1 MDAWKVAS
9 LRRDT
14 LTQKGQEPHREGSQ
28 FLASLSRR
36 IQENPSGPSFEE
48 LKQQRIEAERVAL
61 LVQRASVLAPQIVA
75 EFGDAYQGERDEKVL
90 KGLVTVLSNEILTLC
105 GNRDHEVWQPIS
117 LWIRLNNCA
126 GDQGPLKNAG
136 GIISLLRRCKRH
148 GLQAV
153 IPKKWANSPTYWSAD
168 EAPDRYEDWTSLAT
182 LRDRWIEELAELQ
195 AEGDH
200 LTWSWSAEHF
210 ELSDRGSQ
218 TRELLED
225 ASGLEELEVF
235 WDDYNSGGRWVRIHF
250 DDLGQLLRRTAQ
262 F

>member
-14 LTQKGQEPHREGSQ
+14 LTQKGQEPYREGSQ

-75 EFGDAYQGERDEKVL
+75 AFGDAYQGERDEKVL

-117 LWIRLNNCA
+117 
-126 GDQGPLKNAG
+126 P
-136 GIISLLRRCKRH
+136 
-148 GLQAV
+148 
-153 IPKKWANSPTYWSAD
+153 
-168 EAPDRYEDWTSLAT
+168 
-182 LRDRWIEELAELQ
+182 
-195 AEGDH
+195 
-200 LTWSWSAEHF
+200 
-210 ELSDRGSQ
+210 GS
-218 TRELLED
+218 
-225 ASGLEELEVF
+225 G
-235 WDDYNSGGRWVRIHF
+235 
-250 DDLGQLLRRTAQ
+250 
-262 F
+262 